1 MTTLDVNFI
10 WKYARKWPM
19 FLLVLTVTGESASA
33 DVTLR
38 IGDPAPKL
46 QCGAWLQGEP
56 VKEFQAGTAYV
67 VEFWSTWCGPCR
79 ESIPHLNDLHNKYKD
94 KGLIFIGQDC
104 LEDDPRHVAAFVK
117 QMGDKMTYR
126 IALDAKSS
134 GQGKMWD
141 TWMNASGQ
149 PGIPTMFLVSKDG
162 RIAWIGAP
170 WELDNKPKVI
180 EQVLSGKYDFKK
192 AAMDFAKREA
202 ENKLVTPMRVKW
214 VAAWEET
221 SEKKWDKAMDD
232 LTAAEGLAT
241 REERESQR
249 LMFETL
255 RVRILIGKNERS
267 AAYKLAEK
275 TADNYKETPMLQS
288 YVAMQIIAGKD
299 MDKAGLELAEKLIN
313 RADKAANGKDAFT
326 LDTRARL
333 LFLKGQKV
341 EAIAEQAKAVA
352 LAERQDKQDYQ
363 DRLDSYK
370 KGQFP
375 ADNH

>member
-1 MTTLDVNFI
+1 MDMNFVR
-10 WKYARKWPM
+10 KYAKKWPM
-19 FLLVLTVTGESASA
+19 FLLVLTVTGESALA
-33 DVTLR
+33 DATLR

-56 VKEFQAGTAYV
+56 VTEFRAGAAYV

-94 KGLIFIGQDC
+94 KGLTFIGQDC
-104 LEDDPRHVAAFVK
+104 LDDDPKRVAAFVK

-126 IALDAKSS
+126 VAIDAKSH

-170 WELDNKPKVI
+170 WELDNNPKVI
-180 EQVLSGKYDFKK
+180 EQVLIGKYDFKK
-192 AAMDFAKREA
+192 AAMNFAKREA
-202 ENKLVTPMRVKW
+202 ENKLMTPMRIRW
-214 VAAWEET
+214 VAAFEEMH
-221 SEKKWDKAMDD
+221 ERKWDKALDD
-232 LTAAEGLAT
+232 LAAAEELAT
-241 REERESQR
+241 REERESMR
-249 LMFETL
+249 LIFETL
-255 RVRILIGKNERS
+255 RVRILIGKNEHS

-288 YVAMQIIAGKD
+288 YVATQIIAGTD
-299 MDKAGLELAEKLIN
+299 IDKAGLELAEKLIN

-326 LDTRARL
+326 LDARARL

-370 KGQFP
+370 KGRLP
-375 ADNH
+375 EIN

>member
-1 MTTLDVNFI
+1 
-10 WKYARKWPM
+10 
-19 FLLVLTVTGESASA
+19 
-33 DVTLR
+33 
-38 IGDPAPKL
+38 
-46 QCGAWLQGEP
+46 
-56 VKEFQAGTAYV
+56 
-67 VEFWSTWCGPCR
+67 
-79 ESIPHLNDLHNKYKD
+79 
-94 KGLIFIGQDC
+94 
-104 LEDDPRHVAAFVK
+104 
-117 QMGDKMTYR
+117 
-126 IALDAKSS
+126 
-134 GQGKMWD
+134 
-141 TWMNASGQ
+141 MNASGQ

-170 WELDNKPKVI
+170 WELDNRPKVI